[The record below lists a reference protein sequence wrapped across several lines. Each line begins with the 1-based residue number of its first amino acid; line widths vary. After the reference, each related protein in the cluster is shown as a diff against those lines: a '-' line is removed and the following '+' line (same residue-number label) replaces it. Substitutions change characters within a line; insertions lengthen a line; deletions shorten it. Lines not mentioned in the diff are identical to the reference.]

1 MRYYVNWR
9 YNAVVQC
16 THYTVCTSVAV
27 GYSVNFDLNFLN
39 LDSGNNQID
48 FDEFVLLVDK
58 YEKPM
63 SQEREIREMFN
74 AIDKDHSGFIDVEEL
89 KTTFTTLGVVLSDS
103 DVRTMLKEANIKGDR
118 IFFEGMLYVA

>member
-1 MRYYVNWR
+1 
-9 YNAVVQC
+9 
-16 THYTVCTSVAV
+16 
-27 GYSVNFDLNFLN
+27 
-39 LDSGNNQID
+39 
-48 FDEFVLLVDK
+48 
-58 YEKPM
+58 M

-118 IFFEGMLYVA
+118 IFFEGVLDVGC